1 MTELATINDVP
12 LLRVGTFNA
21 STGEFSAD
29 RAMLAAIVRAWESGY
44 TNDPVLKLGHQGHK
58 ASDDSGRAYGQVTN
72 LRLAEGGDVLLGDY
86 VNVPRDLANELPSA
100 YPYRSVELALNVTRR
115 DERGDV
121 VDTYEAVLTA
131 LALLGDT
138 EPAVAGLGVTPAV
151 AASGMKSGM
160 EVESTAVVLAALPG
174 GRSANYLR
182 DALAR
187 AVGVDVLDFTDT
199 DVFFAA
205 TSSETGVVGQR
216 YTVHEST
223 GEIVLDGDPYPVE
236 TNALYGGSTPAGSPA
251 GSPAPNAEQRAAIPA
266 ANVPHSTEAAI
277 EDGSITT
284 KEGTMENIAAL
295 LTEEQMTA
303 LAVDVNTPDEEV
315 FSALVEYAF
324 ADRDDDGEQPPA
336 AAALAAGEARVSA
349 SVFAGMQERI
359 AELEANEAARVEAA
373 RAQRVD
379 AALSAAIDEGR
390 IGQDEEAHWR
400 ASFEANEEATAAILA
415 SRTPAFNTTEAGFV
429 VAAAQMK
436 PEDVNAAFDEFM
448 ANDLK
453 INTRQEG

>member
-1 MTELATINDVP
+1 
-12 LLRVGTFNA
+12 
-21 STGEFSAD
+21 
-29 RAMLAAIVRAWESGY
+29 
-44 TNDPVLKLGHQGHK
+44 
-58 ASDDSGRAYGQVTN
+58 
-72 LRLAEGGDVLLGDY
+72 
-86 VNVPRDLANELPSA
+86 
-100 YPYRSVELALNVTRR
+100 
-115 DERGDV
+115 
-121 VDTYEAVLTA
+121 
-131 LALLGDT
+131 
-138 EPAVAGLGVTPAV
+138 
-151 AASGMKSGM
+151 
-160 EVESTAVVLAALPG
+160 
-174 GRSANYLR
+174 
-182 DALAR
+182 
-187 AVGVDVLDFTDT
+187 
-199 DVFFAA
+199 
-205 TSSETGVVGQR
+205 
-216 YTVHEST
+216 
-223 GEIVLDGDPYPVE
+223 
-236 TNALYGGSTPAGSPA
+236 
-251 GSPAPNAEQRAAIPA
+251 
-266 ANVPHSTEAAI
+266 
-277 EDGSITT
+277 
-284 KEGTMENIAAL
+284 MENIAAL

-373 RAQRVD
+373 RAERVD

-453 INTRQEG
+453 ITTRQEG

>member
-1 MTELATINDVP
+1 MTELATIKDVP

-72 LRLAEGGDVLLGDY
+72 LRIAEGGDVLLGDY
-86 VNVPRDLANELPSA
+86 VNVPKTLADELPSA
-100 YPYRSVELALNVTRR
+100 YPYRSVELAINVTRR
-115 DERGDV
+115 DEAGEV
-121 VDTYEAVLTA
+121 LDTYDAVLTA

-187 AVGVDVLDFTDT
+187 AIGVDVLDFTDT
-199 DVFFAA
+199 DVFF
-205 TSSETGVVGQR
+205 TSTTSETSVVGQR

-236 TNALYGGSTPAGSPA
+236 TNALYGGSTPVGSPA
-251 GSPAPNAEQRAAIPA
+251 VTPEEQTAIPA
-266 ANVPHSTEAAI
+266 ANVPHSTAAAL

-315 FSALVEYAF
+315 FSALIEYAF
-324 ADRDDDGEQPPA
+324 APRDDADGQPNA
-336 AAALAAGEARVSA
+336 DAALAAGEARVSA
-349 SVFAGMQERI
+349 SVFAGMQTRI

-373 RAQRVD
+373 RTQRVD
-379 AALSAAIDEGR
+379 AALSAAINEGR

-415 SRTPAFNTTEAGFV
+415 SRTPAFNTTETGFV
-429 VAAAQMK
+429 AASAQMT
-436 PEDVNAAFDEFM
+436 PDDVNAAFDEFM

-453 INTRQEG
+453 ITTRQEG